1 MGHYLAEELK
11 QLTDQEMVYMKE
23 VQGIEK
29 NKGLQK
35 QVESVEYTG
44 LKGLVFDNETKEI
57 AGYKQVKEE
66 NEKDKTLVIDATAFA
81 LQSVA
86 GRKRKWKMKVKKSS
100 SKLQW
105 SKKP

>member
-1 MGHYLAEELK
+1 M
-11 QLTDQEMVYMKE
+11 
-23 VQGIEK
+23 
-29 NKGLQK
+29 
-35 QVESVEYTG
+35 EYTG

-86 GRKRKWKMKVKKSS
+86 GEEKKMEDESEKSRPANYSGQRNRKQRNYYANGQGS
-100 SKLQW
+100 
-105 SKKP
+105 PGAREG